1 MLKEKR
7 KKKNITEKISE
18 TKNRCFRKQLTK
30 FQISKKCAKEQK
42 KKEREREKERR
53 HKLPISGIIGNVIT
67 DTADHKWIRNTLK
80 TLYT

>member
-42 KKEREREKERR
+42 KEREREREKTQ
-53 HKLPISGIIGNVIT
+53 IT
-67 DTADHKWIRNTLK
+67 NTWNNRECH
-80 TLYT
+80 Y

>member
-42 KKEREREKERR
+42 KEREKERR
-53 HKLPISGIIGNVIT
+53 HKLPIPGITENVIT